1 MEKLNQRKSRNSEKN
16 IKRGT
21 KKKECGKAENFLRPV
36 KQGPCYIC
44 TTHHQNLYQ
53 RSVKCYVTW
62 WVKRQKEKRKRKTP
76 YFQDG
81 FD

>member
-1 MEKLNQRKSRNSEKN
+1 MEKLNTTKIQKFRKN

-21 KKKECGKAENFLRPV
+21 KKKECGKAENFLRQI

-53 RSVKCYVTW
+53 RSVKC
-62 WVKRQKEKRKRKTP
+62 
-76 YFQDG
+76 
-81 FD
+81 